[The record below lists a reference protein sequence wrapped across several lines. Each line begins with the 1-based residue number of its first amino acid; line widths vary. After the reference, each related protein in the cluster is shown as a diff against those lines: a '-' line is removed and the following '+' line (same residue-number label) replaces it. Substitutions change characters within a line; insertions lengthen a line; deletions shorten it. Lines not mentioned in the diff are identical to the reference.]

1 MDEGVA
7 WRGVSGLELHGEGP
21 EASGRGALEGCAVV
35 QQVAVQV
42 DTNVSLEGSYGN
54 SLKEMEFFVE
64 NGFLIFNTVDRH
76 KFNHLATNST
86 TFAAFSRPLYCM

>member
-7 WRGVSGLELHGEGP
+7 GRGVSRLEFHGERP

-42 DTNVSLEGSYGN
+42 DTNVSLEGTYQYQFVKTRLRRVLVNAFPSRFHQF
-54 SLKEMEFFVE
+54 EFIKHVPIAKSCSHRFWWE
-64 NGFLIFNTVDRH
+64 
-76 KFNHLATNST
+76 
-86 TFAAFSRPLYCM
+86 

>member
-7 WRGVSGLELHGEGP
+7 WRGVSRLELHGEGP

-42 DTNVSLEGSYGN
+42 DTNVSLEGAW
-54 SLKEMEFFVE
+54 LKL
-64 NGFLIFNTVDRH
+64 N
-76 KFNHLATNST
+76 LAI
-86 TFAAFSRPLYCM
+86 L